1 MDVKKLDFKS
11 NNEKNI
17 TFNITLLQNNRDI
30 TIKMAD
36 KGRNVVVMNTD
47 KYRQMCLDV
56 LSNRDW
62 YSLISIESIQTF
74 NNDYDMIITG
84 AYNNRIIDKDIFEA
98 LRVTYPRI
106 PSFYSAQNTWLTPK
120 LPWLTSSYDHMS
132 YYFHRIYRILWPC

>member
-11 NNEKNI
+11 NNEKTI
-17 TFNITLLQNNRDI
+17 KFQQHQVVTLLQNNRDI

-36 KGRNVVVMNTD
+36 KGGNVVVMDTD
-47 KYRQMCLDV
+47 RTLRHICRY

-62 YSLISIESIQTF
+62 YSLISIESIQIF

-84 AYNNRIIDKDIFEA
+84 AYNNRIIDQDIFEA

-106 PSFYSAQNTWLTPK
+106 LLFYSLPK
-120 LPWLTSSYDHMS
+120 THKNSSKPPGRPIIS
-132 YYFHRIYRILWPC
+132 GIVS